1 MAAFAA
7 VVSLKHHISTILT
20 YDVLLPPLSMKT
32 FELAHKELKSFQN
45 FVERLNS
52 KSRKRMNASLG
63 PITEAIRKFEKDLGD
78 KEGIHSLIEML
89 KKTQLE
95 YYSSLKDEE
104 EVVSK
109 SKMVGLCDVQS
120 KLKEEIVGDWVENNV
135 FSVVGMVGIGKTT
148 LAREIFEDLDTSEWF
163 NCRAWVRV
171 GNELKP
177 EEITDVI
184 LAQVDPEA
192 HQMLKGGDEEEMTE
206 RLKEI
211 LKSRRYL
218 IVLDDVWSYNVHAY
232 LKNAFPDNRNGSRVL
247 LTTRIKYVAQ
257 DVSFSSRLI
266 DMRLLDKEES
276 WQLLCDKVFSG
287 NSCPP
292 HLEEAG
298 KKIAEKCDGLPLTIL
313 TVANLLSK
321 AEETPAALWF
331 DVAEKKKHQVFI
343 DAYDQISKVLYPSYK
358 KLGDELKLCF
368 LYMGVFPPNFEIPRC
383 KLINLWVAEEVVK
396 PSAEQT
402 LESRAVKCLQYLD
415 FHSLVMV
422 YQKSTRLFPAMLNE
436 KIKTCGLHSCWWNLC
451 QREARK
457 SYFFHVLDSYKDGL
471 EEVIR
476 SQSRL
481 SIHNNVIFALK
492 DVYNSMEEKCAITAR
507 SLLCFGPYNQYMVP
521 ICFGLKFLQRL
532 DALNIRFYFF
542 PLEVLELVKLR
553 YLTLTCNGKLPPSI
567 SKLRDLQYLIVHR
580 HMSIKSSKALS
591 YLPTEIWDM
600 SELNHLDVTGCD
612 LPDLG
617 NTSLP
622 KLSTLSDVSTGSCVV
637 LKRVP
642 NLKKL
647 GIRIELTPNATEP
660 LSCFGNVSHLV
671 KLESLKCVI
680 VNPEYKPEV
689 VPPVALFPR
698 LPFLLHKLSLSGL
711 GYPWSEMSN
720 VASLPFLKVLKLRYN
735 AFQGP
740 MWEVEE
746 NGFQKL
752 NFLQMEDIDLVE
764 LKGARGS
771 FKRLEILRI
780 KHCYKLKK
788 LCLGDFESV
797 WNIEVVD
804 CNPLVEKNIKETIV
818 QKKDYTLE
826 DLRVHS
832 SWKL

>member
-553 YLTLTCNGKLPPSI
+553 YGI
-567 SKLRDLQYLIVHR
+567 
-580 HMSIKSSKALS
+580 
-591 YLPTEIWDM
+591 M
-600 SELNHLDVTGCD
+600 SELKHLDVTGCD

-617 NTSLP
+617 NTSLR
-622 KLSTLSDVSTGSCVV
+622 KLSTLSDVTTGSCVV

-660 LSCFGNVSHLV
+660 LSCFGHVSHLV

-680 VNPEYKPEV
+680 VNPEA
-689 VPPVALFPR
+689 VPPVALFPC

-720 VASLPFLKVLKLRYN
+720 VASLPYLQVLKLRYN

-740 MWEVEE
+740 TWEVEE
-746 NGFQKL
+746 NGFRKL
-752 NFLQMEDIDLVE
+752 NFLQMEDIDLVK

-780 KHCYKLKK
+780 KHCYKLEE
-788 LCLGDFESV
+788 LCLGDFQSV

-804 CNPLVEKNIKETIV
+804 CNPLVEMNIKETILL
-818 QKKDYTLE
+818 KRDDTPE